1 MKIFPTK
8 ELAFKLNGK
17 QSETLNRLER
27 RTEKSEELKSKF
39 TDKSFIGKI
48 NGNDF
53 KIISSAYG
61 KGALSVMS
69 GKIDSEKGH
78 VDVKIHKI
86 FKIIFS
92 FFIIIPLIG
101 FIVMILSKTEEF
113 SPIMILVLIGQIL
126 IVRYIFIGYAF
137 KRFSK
142 ESLNRLRDVLDI
154 EWIKKA

>member
-8 ELAFKLNGK
+8 ELAFKLNGE

-69 GKIDSEKGH
+69 GKIDSEKGY
-78 VDVKIHKI
+78 VDVEIHKI
-86 FKIIFS
+86 FKFIFS
-92 FFIIIPLIG
+92 FFILVPLIG
-101 FIVMILSKTEEF
+101 FIVMILSGTEKF

-126 IVRYIFIGYAF
+126 MVRFIFIGYAF

-154 EWIKKA
+154 EWIKN